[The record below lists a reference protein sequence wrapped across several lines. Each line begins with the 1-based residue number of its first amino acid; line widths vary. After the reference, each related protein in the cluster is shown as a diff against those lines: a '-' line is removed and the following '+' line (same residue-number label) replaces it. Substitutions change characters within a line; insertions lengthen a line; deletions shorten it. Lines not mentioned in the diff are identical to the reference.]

1 MKHVIL
7 KKAGLQ
13 DNDSV
18 AMSEAEKTQGSAFP
32 RNPGIQRG
40 SD

>member
-13 DNDSV
+13 DDSV